1 MNLLGID
8 ASSGNI
14 SLALMKNGKIILD
27 FNRRIEF
34 GASNL
39 PAYIEKSLKQASFSL
54 DNIDYF
60 VIGSGPGSFTGLRIS
75 FAIVKAFMVSLEKP
89 VIAMSSFFSC
99 AYQSKNIYSKV
110 AVVADARRNLYYL
123 VCFDCKGNYVKKIG
137 KEQLLEFNDLI
148 KKSNDYY
155 FITYDPKL
163 RKKILEV
170 NSKIKIDSKDV
181 YPKARYML
189 NLVRDFPGRFKAT
202 SLEKLKPLYLHSFFC
217 LCILS

>member
-14 SLALMKNGKIILD
+14 SLALMKKGRIILD
-27 FNRRIEF
+27 FNRRIKF

-39 PAYIEKSLKQASFSL
+39 PSYIEKSLKKVSCYL
-54 DNIDYF
+54 DDIDCF

-99 AYQSKNIYSKV
+99 AYQSKRTYNKI
-110 AVVADARRNLYYL
+110 VVISDARRNLYYS
-123 VCFDCKGNYVKKIG
+123 VCFERKGNYIRKIG

-148 KKSNDYY
+148 KKSKDCY
-155 FITYDPKL
+155 FVTYDPKL

-170 NSKIKIDSKDV
+170 SSGVKINHKDI
-181 YPKARYML
+181 YPKARYL
-189 NLVRDFPGRFKAT
+189 LKLVNDFPNKFKST
-202 SLEKLKPLYLHSFFC
+202 SLEKLKPLYLHPKTC
-217 LCILS
+217 QVRNK